1 MRPSSDCPP
10 DEALKLLIKHK
21 NQVTSEDEEKID
33 LSVVTG
39 TLEKDDELLENLGL
53 IMERKDREMRMLAA
67 DMPPCRHIYSGEK
80 LGKYTVGESFVG
92 DLREIEREELS
103 EQLNSEDG
111 DVRLNAAADIKSM
124 LVLLNAFMKADLPFH
139 REVRRLRIILR
150 MKNLYSGAIDEKDGR
165 NRVQQF
171 LRRRLNNL
179 YPDLSREEK
188 AAIEDAG
195 SHICEGR
202 GPNGEEKGETGRRE
216 CIAFDPSP

>member
-21 NQVTSEDEEKID
+21 NQVTSGDEEKID

-53 IMERKDREMRMLAA
+53 IMERKDREMRM
-67 DMPPCRHIYSGEK
+67 PPYRHIYSGEK

-111 DVRLNAAADIKSM
+111 DVRL
-124 LVLLNAFMKADLPFH
+124 KA
-139 REVRRLRIILR
+139 
-150 MKNLYSGAIDEKDGR
+150 
-165 NRVQQF
+165 
-171 LRRRLNNL
+171 
-179 YPDLSREEK
+179 
-188 AAIEDAG
+188 AG